1 MPPKNNQVNNTDG
14 YLNNH
19 RLIYSSLTFK
29 KINMKKQL
37 VLMAIA
43 AIFSFTA
50 ANAQGGGGGQRMTPE
65 ERTKMMIEKMAP
77 LKLDADTK
85 AKADVII
92 ADFNKDSQKAMDE
105 LRASG
110 ADRDAMQAKRKE
122 FADARDA
129 KLKLI
134 FTEAQM
140 KQWQDEILPSMRP
153 QRPAGSGGANGG
165 GGK

>member
-1 MPPKNNQVNNTDG
+1 
-14 YLNNH
+14 
-19 RLIYSSLTFK
+19 
-29 KINMKKQL
+29 MKKQF

-43 AIFSFTA
+43 AMFSITA
-50 ANAQGGGGGQRMTPE
+50 VNAQGGGGQRMTPE
-65 ERTKMMIEKMAP
+65 EKIKFTIEKMVP

-85 AKADVII
+85 AKADII
-92 ADFNKDSQKAMDE
+92 ITDYVNGQQKAMDE
-105 LRASG
+105 VRAAG
-110 ADRDAMQAKRKE
+110 GDREAMSAKRKE

-140 KQWQDEILPSMRP
+140 KQWKDEIEPSLRP
-153 QRPAGSGGANGG
+153 QRQGGGGNGG